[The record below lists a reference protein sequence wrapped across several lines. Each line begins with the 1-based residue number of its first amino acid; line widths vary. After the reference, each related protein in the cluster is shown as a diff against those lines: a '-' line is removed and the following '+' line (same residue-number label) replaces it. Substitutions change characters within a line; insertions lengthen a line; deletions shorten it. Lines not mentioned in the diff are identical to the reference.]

1 MRTPLIVLFSC
12 ACAAGAGGDG
22 GGGEGARSDTGASSS
37 DGAGSSGGSTGDFG
51 QAGGY
56 GGSPATIGG
65 DPKTCAEAASAK
77 TYLGC
82 DFWPT
87 VTANNVWSVFDF
99 AAVVANAG
107 DAPATITVTRGDET
121 VGTAEVAPNGLG
133 TIYLPWVPELK
144 GLDSNAC
151 GEATPLS
158 NTVRAP
164 GGAYHLVSTVPVT
177 VYQFSALE
185 YAPQGGPPG
194 KDWSSCPAVQCG
206 LDCYSYSNDAS
217 LLLPSTAQTTSY
229 RVLGFPGWSLPALPS
244 GGIGATLAIT
254 GFDDGTDVTVSLGP
268 QAAIV
273 AGGGISASG
282 GGGHVTFS
290 LGRGEVVELV
300 GTPTSDFS
308 GSLVQTNHPVQVIH
322 GLPCRDFPDSVAACD
337 HIEESVLPAET
348 LGKHYIVAAPMGPAG
363 VPVPQRV
370 RFFGNV
376 NGTTLTYPSGAPLGA
391 PTTLAA
397 GQVADLGEVAQ
408 SFEVIA
414 DHELGIATA
423 LLGATMVNPGGTAG
437 DPSASVAT
445 AVEQYRNKY
454 VFLAPTDYDQNYVD
468 VIMPMGA
475 QIQLDGAALSLS
487 PTPISSGFGIAH
499 VTLPDGNGGAHV
511 MSSDE
516 AFGIQVIGYGSFTSY
531 QYPGGLNLDLI
542 APPPPPPQ

>member
-1 MRTPLIVLFSC
+1 MVLFSC
-12 ACAAGAGGDG
+12 ACAAGNGDDG
-22 GGGEGARSDTGASSS
+22 RVGSGAGASSAGAGDAS
-37 DGAGSSGGSTGDFG
+37 DGAGAAAGSTGDFG
-51 QAGGY
+51 EGGY
-56 GGSPATIGG
+56 GGAPPATTGG
-65 DPKTCAEAASAK
+65 DPKTCAEAAQSK

-107 DAPATITVTRGDET
+107 DSPATVTVTRGDET
-121 VGTAEVAPNGLG
+121 VATAEVAPNGLG

-158 NTVRAP
+158 NSVRAP
-164 GGAYHLVSTVPVT
+164 NGAYHLVSSVPVT

-185 YAPQGGPPG
+185 YAAQGGPPG
-194 KDWSSCPAVQCG
+194 KDWSSCPAAQCG

-254 GFDDGTDVTVSLGP
+254 GFEDGTEVTVSLGP
-268 QAAIV
+268 QSAV
-273 AGGGISASG
+273 VSGGGISASG

-290 LGRGEVVELV
+290 LARGEVVELV
-300 GTPTSDFS
+300 GAPTSDFS
-308 GSLVQTNHPVQVIH
+308 GSLVQTTHPVQVIH
-322 GLPCRDFPDSVAACD
+322 GLPCRNFPDSVAACD

-391 PTTLAA
+391 PMTLSA
-397 GQVADLGEVAQ
+397 GQVVDLGEVAQ

-445 AVEQYRNKY
+445 AVEQYRKKY
-454 VFLAPTDYDQNYVD
+454 VFLAPTDYDQSYVD
-468 VIMPMGA
+468 VIMPVGA
-475 QIQLDGAALSLS
+475 QIELDGSPLSLS
-487 PTPISSGFGIAH
+487 PTPISGGFGVAH
-499 VTLPDGNGGAHV
+499 VALADGNGGAHL
-511 MSSDE
+511 MTSDQ

-542 APPPPPPQ
+542 APPPPPAQ